1 MGCLEGEKGLGTTA
15 HWPVMST
22 TSLTSLCLHLNI
34 SRDSKLTVLVGWTAL
49 VVRNCFPVLTERGR
63 EMRSCLIIYAYCPLL
78 CSLKK
83 HLASLLS
90 DTTTLQHERWHPRLS
105 MSPSLQEKH
114 ITFSD
119 FWGER
124 VSRSSA
130 PGHSLVNKLQILH
143 IPPNCTPMFEESPRG
158 GLTRAEG
165 ALIQLM

>member
-1 MGCLEGEKGLGTTA
+1 MGCLEGEKGLGTIA

-83 HLASLLS
+83 HLRVFCLTRTPSNMRGGIHVYPCLPLS
-90 DTTTLQHERWHPRLS
+90 RRNT
-105 MSPSLQEKH
+105 SPSV
-114 ITFSD
+114 IS
-119 FWGER
+119 GER
-124 VSRSSA
+124 EFPDPSA